1 MTFLI
6 RLSFIFYKSS
16 YISYL
21 NIRRA
26 IPSFLGKRDSVLD
39 VLVRSVLY
47 PELLDK
53 LLESRVSVITLFKSI
68 WLIGSIVLV
77 SFLISSIE
85 VI

>member
-1 MTFLI
+1 MTFPT

-21 NIRRA
+21 NVRQAVPGLLGRRD
-26 IPSFLGKRDSVLD
+26 LVLD

-53 LLESRVSVITLFKSI
+53 LLESRVFVITLFKLI
-68 WLIGSIVLV
+68 WLTGSIVSV
-77 SFLISSIE
+77 FFLISSIE

>member
-1 MTFLI
+1 M
-6 RLSFIFYKSS
+6 
-16 YISYL
+16 
-21 NIRRA
+21 
-26 IPSFLGKRDSVLD
+26 PSLLGRRDSVLD

-68 WLIGSIVLV
+68 WLTGSIVSV